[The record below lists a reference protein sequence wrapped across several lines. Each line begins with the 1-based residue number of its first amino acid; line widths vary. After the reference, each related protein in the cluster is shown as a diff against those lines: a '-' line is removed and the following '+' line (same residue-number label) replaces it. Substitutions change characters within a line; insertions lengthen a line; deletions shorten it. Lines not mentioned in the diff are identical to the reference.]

1 MNINEFIG
9 NNTDKCEQTSKYF
22 LILQRWS
29 KQEPYWCLFI
39 GENAEHL
46 TSEECNKN
54 IILGHYCIEKEANL
68 HDVLTTLAETGIS
81 VKVDRDYLV

>member
-46 TSEECNKN
+46 TSEECNK
-54 IILGHYCIEKEANL
+54 
-68 HDVLTTLAETGIS
+68 TLS
-81 VKVDRDYLV
+81 